1 MSKIFY
7 ICGFYF
13 CKTSCF
19 QTLRERSFAFMFCVC
34 LSIRPKFIF
43 ILLAEKTWQIS
54 CFEANLHCTF
64 TFSSPRLLAFSV
76 DMQRRILSFIHQH
89 REQFPSDG
97 LAQLVETIPS
107 TEISDDWVRALLNM
121 IGRHCKSRQI
131 ESSAT
136 DGGNEPKHEEPIYTF
151 CPSSQSSLKDLLL
164 ALQSKGLSSVVAQTK
179 TEEDMICE
187 SDMKDESIRSGMDM
201 DVEEYQ
207 TQQKA
212 VNQSQLRNIGFSNQ
226 RATFD
231 TSFISQ
237 RNPILEGHMQV
248 KHRCTCMSLLLW
260 GLTFCMLS
268 RPYSLLKLA
277 LVNIYFKAKCSEE
290 SAFIFSDHV

>member
-1 MSKIFY
+1 
-7 ICGFYF
+7 
-13 CKTSCF
+13 
-19 QTLRERSFAFMFCVC
+19 
-34 LSIRPKFIF
+34 
-43 ILLAEKTWQIS
+43 
-54 CFEANLHCTF
+54 
-64 TFSSPRLLAFSV
+64 
-76 DMQRRILSFIHQH
+76 MQRRILSFIHQH

-151 CPSSQSSLKDLLL
+151 CPSSQSSMKDLLL

-179 TEEDMICE
+179 TEDDMICE
-187 SDMKDESIRSGMDM
+187 SDMKDESVRPSMDM

-212 VNQSQLRNIGFSNQ
+212 FNQSQLRNIGFSSQ
-226 RATFD
+226 RASFD

-237 RNPILEGHMQV
+237 RNPILEGYM
-248 KHRCTCMSLLLW
+248 
-260 GLTFCMLS
+260 
-268 RPYSLLKLA
+268 
-277 LVNIYFKAKCSEE
+277 
-290 SAFIFSDHV
+290 